1 MLSENDAALQIQ
13 RFFSI
18 HRFKKQ
24 IALRQTIDN
33 SLYAQLLSAFDLRF
47 QCMRAVA
54 AAKFPINKPLED
66 KDQIARVIASVTELA
81 KEKGIQNL
89 EAIAQLFQHNI
100 SLSTAIQAP
109 YYDLIWRKSHYGE
122 RNIQQLINNAY
133 DQLRDIVL
141 LNDLPI
147 ELIEAKNC
155 YNSADVLMLARDVI
169 QHASKTIIEL
179 LAEPS
184 NQLFD
189 EISQKEFIAAIEKIL
204 ANYMTPGVL
213 AHSKENLSLL
223 SESIS
228 KCTTY

>member
-1 MLSENDAALQIQ
+1 
-13 RFFSI
+13 
-18 HRFKKQ
+18 
-24 IALRQTIDN
+24 
-33 SLYAQLLSAFDLRF
+33 
-47 QCMRAVA
+47 
-54 AAKFPINKPLED
+54 
-66 KDQIARVIASVTELA
+66 
-81 KEKGIQNL
+81 
-89 EAIAQLFQHNI
+89 
-100 SLSTAIQAP
+100 
-109 YYDLIWRKSHYGE
+109 
-122 RNIQQLINNAY
+122 
-133 DQLRDIVL
+133 
-141 LNDLPI
+141 
-147 ELIEAKNC
+147 
-155 YNSADVLMLARDVI
+155 MLARDVI